1 MKDGKRAR
9 LIALRIIVAGLI
21 VLWASFIF
29 GFSGQTGGESGGLSA
44 KVADA
49 LVSAADFFTGA
60 TTVGSARAS
69 AIEALQFPIRK
80 AAHMSEY
87 AVLAL
92 LVLAQLR
99 LWPAFGGTG
108 KQSAAPMADMTGDGD
123 DVRFLEDGPT
133 RQACARRSARGE
145 LTCPPGEWI
154 SPLLRLAGPRSD
166 QPDRPSHDVI
176 PGAPTAAFATPAAA
190 YLRTLRRAALVA
202 WGAATLYAAT
212 DEFHQLFVPGRA
224 GLPTDV
230 LIDATGAALGLFV
243 ACSLMAAF
251 YLRRA
256 S

>member
-9 LIALRIIVAGLI
+9 LIALRVIVAGLI
-21 VLWASFIF
+21 VLWAAFIF

-44 KVADA
+44 KVADV
-49 LVSAADFFTGA
+49 LVSTADFFTGNA
-60 TTVGSARAS
+60 TEGPARAA

-145 LTCPPGEWI
+145 LTRPSGEWI

>member
-99 LWPAFGGTG
+99 LWPAFGGPG
-108 KQSAAPMADMTGDGD
+108 KQSAAPMAGMTGDGD
-123 DVRFLEDGPT
+123 DVSFLEDGPT

-145 LTCPPGEWI
+145 LT
-154 SPLLRLAGPRSD
+154 
-166 QPDRPSHDVI
+166 
-176 PGAPTAAFATPAAA
+176 
-190 YLRTLRRAALVA
+190 
-202 WGAATLYAAT
+202 
-212 DEFHQLFVPGRA
+212 RA
-224 GLPTDV
+224 GARVDFPSAPLGRTSLRPAGSAQPACQGDV
-230 LIDATGAALGLFV
+230 RFRHVIAG
-243 ACSLMAAF
+243 
-251 YLRRA
+251 
-256 S
+256 

>member
-21 VLWASFIF
+21 VLWAAFIF

-60 TTVGSARAS
+60 TTVGLARAS

-99 LWPAFGGTG
+99 LWPAFGGP
-108 KQSAAPMADMTGDGD
+108 APMAGMTGDRD
-123 DVRFLEDGPT
+123 NVRFLEDGPT

-145 LTCPPGEWI
+145 LTRPPDEWI

-166 QPDRPSHDVI
+166 QPDRPSHDVV
-176 PGAPTAAFATPAAA
+176 PGDRGTFTFDTPAAA

-202 WGAATLYAAT
+202 WGATTLYAAT

-230 LIDATGAALGLFV
+230 LIDATGAALGLLI

-251 YLRRA
+251 RRPR
-256 S
+256 